1 MRPQGTSTLKTRS
14 GDALVVNGW
23 ESKLSVRRGQ
33 LRITQGYGP
42 DRVERS
48 FPRAVHGLARVVV
61 IAGAGNVSLDAI
73 GWLSTQGVGLIVLG
87 RDGRLLLTS
96 ETGSGDPRLR
106 RAQALVTSTNAGVEI
121 VRGLLKRKV
130 AGQRQLYLRLTGDPS
145 DRAAFDLAAAD
156 LDRADSFDGL
166 RLAEAQVALRYWTT
180 FAAVPVRFRPA
191 DRERIPPGW
200 LAVGPR
206 RSPITG
212 RARQA
217 VTPAHAIANFLYT
230 VGEAEARLAILALGM
245 DPLLGLSH
253 VDKLSRSS
261 LALDLLEPLR
271 PTIDAYL
278 LDLLQTRTFSREQFA
293 ETPQGSCRLR
303 PALLGELAATAPA
316 WARLIAPTVE
326 QVAQQLADASGT
338 KIGRVPTRLTS
349 TNRRAGR
356 AALHDRAPKTP
367 RVRVPQPEASCR
379 VCAEKL
385 PAGQELCDTC
395 RPGFERQL
403 LNRAI
408 RRAGAAAPAAT
419 RSRADGAGRH
429 LERREWASQH
439 GKVNNTAATQAA
451 FARDVLPLLQ
461 GASLQ
466 DLRQATGLTGSYL
479 ALIRAGRKTP
489 HPRHWTALLGAV
501 ETCRDSRETPLHS
514 P

>member
-1 MRPQGTSTLKTRS
+1 MRPQGTPRFKTRR
-14 GDALVVNGW
+14 GDVLVVNGW
-23 ESKLSVRRGQ
+23 QSRLTVRRGQ
-33 LRITQGYGP
+33 LRVTQGFAG
-42 DRVERS
+42 DRREQS
-48 FPRAVHGLARVVV
+48 YPRATHGLARVIV
-61 IAGAGNVSLDAI
+61 IAGAGTVSLEAVA
-73 GWLSTQGVGLIVLG
+73 WLTTQTVGLIVLG
-87 RDGRLLLTS
+87 RDGQLLLTS

-106 RAQALVTSTNAGVEI
+106 RAQALVSSTDAGVEI

-130 AGQRQLYLRLTGDPS
+130 AGQRQVLVRLTS
-145 DRAAFDLAAAD
+145 DAQERAAFDHAVGD
-156 LDRADSFDGL
+156 LDRADTFDGL
-166 RLAEAQVALRYWTT
+166 RIAEAQAAAHYWAR
-180 FAAVPVRFRPA
+180 FATVPVRFRPA
-191 DRERIPPGW
+191 DRERVPPGW
-200 LAVGPR
+200 LVVGPR

-261 LALDLLEPLR
+261 LALDVLEPLR
-271 PTIDAYL
+271 PAIDGFIL
-278 LDLLQTRTFSREQFA
+278 TMLEIRTFRRDEFI

-303 PALLGELAATAPA
+303 PALIGELAETAPV
-316 WARLIAPTVE
+316 WARLVAPIVE

-356 AALHDRAPKTP
+356 AALHEREPRTP
-367 RVRVPQPEASCR
+367 RLRVPQPMSSCR
-379 VCAEKL
+379 VCAEQL
-385 PAGQELCDTC
+385 PTGQELCATC

-403 LNRAI
+403 LDRIIERAEGATPTA
-408 RRAGAAAPAAT
+408 RRG
-419 RSRADGAGRH
+419 RANGAGRQ

-439 GKVNNTAATQAA
+439 GKVSNTAATQAA

-461 GASLQ
+461 GASLRE
-466 DLRQATGLTGSYL
+466 LREATGLTGSYL

-489 HPRHWTALLGAV
+489 HPQHWTALLGAV
-501 ETCRDSRETPLHS
+501 ENSTST
-514 P
+514 